1 MTRGHFNGKMYTSE
15 LPCPCKSSALHNL
28 LICLMVE
35 PSTHSF
41 IGLFILQI
49 RKHVLYVKGCA
60 SHREHRDTEDAIP
73 ALRKTTARD

>member
-1 MTRGHFNGKMYTSE
+1 
-15 LPCPCKSSALHNL
+15 
-28 LICLMVE
+28 MVE

-60 SHREHRDTEDAIP
+60 RHREHRDTEDAIP
-73 ALRKTTARD
+73 ALRKVTARDKNQTAGEMHAAWAVIDHVGTNPVRGSKEVS

>member
-1 MTRGHFNGKMYTSE
+1 
-15 LPCPCKSSALHNL
+15 
-28 LICLMVE
+28 MVE